1 MCLDEY
7 FIKWVLTLV
16 KLHREFFRTAWFAR
30 RRYEYFL
37 YQQLQIINNNPMY
50 ILIPFLE
57 KFQVHKKLDFLLFE
71 YLLNLP

>member
-1 MCLDEY
+1 MCHNEY

-30 RRYEYFL
+30 RRYEFFL

-50 ILIPFLE
+50 
-57 KFQVHKKLDFLLFE
+57 
-71 YLLNLP
+71 N